1 MVDEGIQ
8 ITIKVGQRDFPATL
22 NGARIEE
29 SWETGRLHTPD
40 KTVVTYLHG
49 WTIPQIMASKT
60 CKFCLA
66 LFV

>member
-29 SWETGRLHTPD
+29 SWETDRAAAHTRQNRSHLLTWLD
-40 KTVVTYLHG
+40 NTSDHG
-49 WTIPQIMASKT
+49 E
-60 CKFCLA
+60 
-66 LFV
+66 